1 MPTLRLR
8 GLIAP
13 LLAVAA
19 PLLAPTA
26 PADAQDYVREG
37 WYVGARGVYAI
48 EEFDV
53 DASVDDDFG
62 FNVFAGY
69 RMYEGLASDFEFEYI
84 DAFSARGRPAGP
96 DFDIRT
102 FDLSWNF
109 RVYPLAWVFEPDS
122 VFQRV
127 QPYLSAGPSLQWVQ
141 LQRVPGGDRD
151 EGNFAGR
158 LGGGIDFY
166 LTDSVALSADAI
178 YTIGT
183 GDVSD
188 YPYLSVGWGITYR
201 FGGEESLFSSASEEG
216 ED

>member
-1 MPTLRLR
+1 MPSFRLR
-8 GLIAP
+8 GPIAP
-13 LLAVAA
+13 FLAAA
-19 PLLAPTA
+19 VLLLAPA
-26 PADAQDYVREG
+26 PPAGAQDYVREG

-69 RMYEGLASDFEFEYI
+69 RMYKGLASDFEFEYI
-84 DAFSARGRPAGP
+84 DGLAARGHPAGP
-96 DFDIRT
+96 NFDVRT

-109 RVYPLAWVFEPDS
+109 RLYPLAWSFEPDS
-122 VFQRV
+122 AFQRV

-141 LQRVPGGDRD
+141 LQRVPGNDRD

-166 LTDSVALSADAI
+166 LTDGIALSADAI

-188 YPYLSVGWGITYR
+188 YPYLSIGWGITYR
-201 FGGEESLFSSASEEG
+201 FGGEESLFRSAGEED